1 MKITWP
7 TTQDGW
13 LKLGKLIFAKS
24 NNLGSEPPI
33 NPIDADPAKVGQLES
48 ASEKKLAEGDQLSK
62 DGETATETGNKTLE
76 EMKTEIRRVAK
87 VLTGRNQKN
96 PKATG
101 VWGFT
106 MDESSGTTPTP
117 AP

>member
-1 MKITWP
+1 M
-7 TTQDGW
+7 
-13 LKLGKLIFAKS
+13 A
-24 NNLGSEPPI
+24 GS
-33 NPIDADPAKVGQLES
+33 
-48 ASEKKLAEGDQLSK
+48 SEKKLASGDQLSK
-62 DGETATETGNKTLE
+62 DGETDTEAGNKDLE

-106 MDESSGTTPTP
+106 MDESSSTPLP
-117 AP
+117 PVP